1 VDRGFQI
8 NILFLRCSK
17 HKSLR
22 DIYSIG
28 KMTVDREIQDCYK
41 PLVDYI
47 TDIGL
52 IL

>member
-17 HKSLR
+17 HKGLG

-28 KMTVDREIQDCYK
+28 KMCMDREIQNCHM
-41 PLVDYI
+41 PLLDSVI
-47 TDIGL
+47 EIGL